1 MSRNVVVIGNFDGVH
16 AGHRHVLGH
25 ARRSVPDAHV
35 IALTF
40 WPHPLSVIRP
50 DITPPLLTD
59 LDERCEQLL
68 EAGADEVRICE
79 FDQDMSRWSPEEFV
93 DRVIRPLHPSHIVV
107 GENFSFG
114 HKASGSP
121 QTLRELGE
129 GTFTAE
135 AVDLFATG
143 GQRVTS
149 STRIRHALEAGDVTT
164 AAELQGRPF
173 RVSGVVVRGAQRGR
187 ELGFPTANLPAQR
200 GRALPA
206 DGVYAGWV
214 TRLDEPAAPRWPAAI
229 SVGTNPTF
237 DGIERTVE
245 SYVLDRADLELYGVP
260 IAVDFVGHIRGQIK
274 FSGIDDLIEQMHDDV
289 ARAREILDVAAPG
302 QSQESQS

>member
-16 AGHRHVLGH
+16 AGHQHVLDH
-25 ARRSVPDAHV
+25 ARRAVDDAHV

-50 DITPPLLTD
+50 DICPPLLTG
-59 LDERCEQLL
+59 LDERREQLL
-68 EAGADEVRICE
+68 EAGADEVQVVE
-79 FDQDMSRWSPEEFV
+79 FDTDMSGWSPAEFV
-93 DRVIRPLHPSHIVV
+93 DRVIRPLRPSHVVV

-129 GTFTAE
+129 GEFTVE
-135 AVDLFATG
+135 AVDLFAADG
-143 GQRVTS
+143 HRVTS
-149 STRIRHALEAGDVTT
+149 STRIRHALEAGDVVA
-164 AAELQGRPF
+164 AAELQGRLF
-173 RVSGVVVRGAQRGR
+173 RVTGVVVKGAQRGR

-214 TRLDEPAAPRWPAAI
+214 TRLDRADAEYWPAAI

-237 DGIERTVE
+237 DGVERTVE
-245 SYVLDRADLELYGVP
+245 SYVLDRTDLELYGVE
-260 IAVDFVGHIRGQIK
+260 IAVDFVAHIRGQVK
-274 FSGIDDLIEQMHDDV
+274 FTGIGDLIEQMTDDV
-289 ARAREILDVAAPG
+289 ARAREILGVR
-302 QSQESQS
+302 